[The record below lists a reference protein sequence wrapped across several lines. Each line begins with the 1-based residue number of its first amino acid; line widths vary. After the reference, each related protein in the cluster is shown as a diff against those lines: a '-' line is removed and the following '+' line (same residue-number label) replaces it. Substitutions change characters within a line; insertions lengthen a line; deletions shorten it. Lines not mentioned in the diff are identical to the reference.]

1 MENKIKDW
9 MKVPLQLLMP
19 LKNFQKGL
27 KEIKKVKMEMS
38 KRIAT

>member
-19 LKNFQKGL
+19 LKNFQKVW
-27 KEIKKVKMEMS
+27 KK
-38 KRIAT
+38 